1 MFSVHDMPDFMLEYM
16 VGTVAYM
23 SETCIMGDG
32 IVFGHWGFDRHAPGG
47 SFGPR
52 RHHDHDLILIQ
63 QGEVVW
69 EVDGV
74 AHPAPA
80 PSLLIA
86 RPGLTDILRWDP
98 RRESR
103 NLYIHVDLPPSVCAG
118 LPPPERWPLVRRLP
132 RGDAVRPLLMH
143 AAWLLE
149 RRPAGW
155 QMLAGSAIVHCLRA
169 AVLGQVATAG
179 STEARL
185 HPLVERIVAM
195 LTRRWRGGLDRL
207 GAAEMAAAAGPA
219 ARPPRAGRDHAVAPG
234 SVGGGGGGRLRI
246 PGPVPLLA
254 PLRPR
259 LRLPAERVPRARSR
273 RRRLGLRRTSRRPR
287 AVPAPMGGGRPLTRE
302 GWRCVRHADH
312 AAP

>member
-1 MFSVHDMPDFMLEYM
+1 MPDFMLEYM

-207 GAAEMAAAAGPA
+207 GAAEMAAAAGVSEAHLSRVFRREVGCPPA
-219 ARPPRAGRDHAVAPG
+219 AALLLVRLEQAATMLSRQDLSVAEVAAACGFPDQFHFSRRFARAYGCPP
-234 SVGGGGGGRLRI
+234 SVF
-246 PGPVPLLA
+246 
-254 PLRPR
+254 
-259 LRLPAERVPRARSR
+259 RARVR
-273 RRRLGLRRTSRRPR
+273 EGGDWGFAGPAGVRALCRRLWEEDG
-287 AVPAPMGGGRPLTRE
+287 
-302 GWRCVRHADH
+302 H
-312 AAP
+312 